1 MRSNKSESERERES
15 EVKEKRKR
23 IQAKDYN
30 GEKEEE
36 EMGDDAVLGRPRL
49 TLVDGKRS
57 GGGHGPRG
65 AFQLRET
72 TGGAKL

>member
-1 MRSNKSESERERES
+1 
-15 EVKEKRKR
+15 
-23 IQAKDYN
+23 
-30 GEKEEE
+30 
-36 EMGDDAVLGRPRL
+36 MGDDAVLGRPRL

-72 TGGAKL
+72 MGGAKL

>member
-1 MRSNKSESERERES
+1 VK
-15 EVKEKRKR
+15 VKGKEKVKSKR
-23 IQAKDYN
+23 SASAFKQKIITVKRRR
-30 GEKEEE
+30 
-36 EMGDDAVLGRPRL
+36 MGDDAVLGRPRL

>member
-1 MRSNKSESERERES
+1 MRSNKSERERES
-15 EVKEKRKR
+15 EAQAHSS

-65 AFQLRET
+65 AFQL
-72 TGGAKL
+72 